1 MDAGR
6 LIRLFALMTL
16 GLLWSSFAQA
26 EEACEPADVPN
37 TYVPE
42 CASEMAAYQRAS
54 EDARRYFAAN
64 PRDAYGDKN
73 KLCPTIKTR
82 YNGPYVWVASVPPET
97 TPCTEQASG
106 YINPVFRAQFKPD
119 ATTPPDAGSQPFD
132 PGKNNQCNITTGP
145 NMQGNPINLVTG
157 YKVQSATDFSD
168 PAGHLDF
175 SRYYTSAQ
183 TVYNPSGA
191 LGFGWRHGFQSA
203 VVFYLNRDPRLI
215 RPSGNSYPFQ
225 QQGDQGVFASDV
237 AEQITVLTENGQHTG
252 WRVLSTDDT
261 VEYFNAQGL
270 LTRMEFKDGDVLTL
284 SYNTDQQLVQVT
296 DRRSRAL
303 MFSYVG
309 GKMDS
314 VTLPDGAS
322 IRFVHQDEL
331 LTAVQHWSPQLSM
344 TGSTGYLYEDPIRPE
359 LLTGIV
365 DESGNL
371 YASWTYDAYGRAL
384 TSRHGGVDSPID
396 LVTLSYQ
403 PGKTLV
409 TSALGDTVSYGHVF
423 QQLRGKVTS
432 TDKACSTCGGRS
444 AQSIT
449 YDANGYPSQRADFR
463 GSTTAVQH
471 DARGLLVREVA
482 AANDAGGNR
491 RTIETDWHPVFR
503 VPVERRVIDAG
514 NVLIS
519 TTTQAYNTRG
529 QALSTTETDPVT
541 GQSRTATTRY
551 CEQADVAAGTCPWV
565 GLVKA
570 EVAPGGT
577 LPTNY
582 SYYPSDDSACT
593 TPGAACSHR
602 KGDLWKVTNAL
613 GHTVEYLSY
622 DNAGRVT
629 QQKDANGVLTSF
641 TYHPRGWLA
650 SRRVH
655 GASATDDR
663 LTQIEYWPTG
673 LTKRIVEPDGSS
685 ISHRYDSAHRLVE
698 VSDNTG
704 NHIQYVL
711 DNAGNRVAENTRDPG
726 GALKRTLS
734 RLYNTLGEL
743 VTQADASANPTD
755 YTYDSNGN
763 ATTVTDALGRVSRSD
778 YDPLN
783 RLKRSLQDVGGIEA
797 EVQYR
802 YDALDNLVEVTDP
815 KGLKTQYAR
824 NAFGEVVTQTS
835 PDTGVTTMTY
845 DTAGNMATRTDAR
858 GVTATYQYDALNRVT
873 DISYPD
879 PTLDVAYTYDVAP
892 AVCAANEQ
900 FSRGRVGTVIHAGGS
915 TQYCH
920 DRFGQLT
927 RKVQTVNGVATTVRY
942 GYTAGGRLATLTYPD
957 GTVADY
963 LRDSLG
969 RISEVGVTRPG
980 QARQV
985 VVTNVTY
992 APFGPATGWTY
1003 GNGRTLQRPVDQD
1016 YRTIAVHDAA
1026 PGGLS
1031 VGYGYDAVG
1040 GITEL
1045 TNGDGTEVLAQY
1057 SYDALGRLTQTKD
1070 GATGTPIETYKYDA
1084 TGNRTA
1090 STTNAGARTYT
1101 YAANNHHLSTVN
1113 GEGRNYDA
1121 SGNTLAIGT
1130 REFVYGD
1137 ANRMNQF
1144 KQSGAAVENYVYN
1157 HRGERVER
1165 APVSDESEFTFYDEA
1180 GRWLGSVGGT
1190 GEFVQEAV
1198 WLDSF
1203 PVALISAQKSG
1214 RPELTY
1220 IQADHLGTPRA
1231 VIDPDSGTVIWAWSS
1246 ASEAFGDQ
1254 DPDADPDGDGMEFD
1268 LRMRLPGQSA
1278 TGAARLFYNYQRD
1291 YEPETG
1297 RYVQSDPLGLSGGVS
1312 TYSYSGGAPIGS
1324 ADPSGLKAVRGAP
1337 PAPGEKFYGTIY
1349 CNDGVVSPY
1358 INWGRLAPWQKSCLG
1373 DCLVAHENSHV
1384 ADANRSNS
1392 GVCRY
1397 GGWVPFIHPI
1407 GLVTFDN
1414 HKERMDTE
1422 FRAYAAELR
1431 CLMAKLAEAKCEGGN
1446 CDIVIRSRINEI
1458 VNAILPQVR
1467 GGTYGQ

>member
-16 GLLWSSFAQA
+16 GLLCSSFAQA
-26 EEACEPADVPN
+26 QEACEPADIPN
-37 TYVPE
+37 TYVPV
-42 CASEMAAYQRAS
+42 CPSEMAAYKRAT
-54 EDARRYFAAN
+54 EDAQRYFAAN
-64 PRDAYGDKN
+64 PRNAYGDKN
-73 KLCPTIKTR
+73 KLCPTRKTR
-82 YNGPYVWVASVPPET
+82 NNGPYVWVASVPT
-97 TPCTEQASG
+97 VAFACTEQGSG
-106 YINPVFRAQFKPD
+106 YVNPIFRAQFKPD

-157 YKVQSATDFSD
+157 YKVQSVTDFPD

-191 LGFGWRHGFQSA
+191 LGFGWRHAFQSA
-203 VVFYLNRDPRLI
+203 VVFYPSRDPRLI

-237 AEQITVLTENGQHTG
+237 AEQITVLTENGQRTG

-270 LTRMEFKDGDVLTL
+270 LTRMEFNDGDVLTL
-284 SYNTDQQLVQVT
+284 SYNADQQLVQVS

-303 MFSYVG
+303 TFSYVG

-331 LTAVQHWSPQLSM
+331 LTAVQHWSPQQSM
-344 TGSTGYLYEDPIRPE
+344 TGSTSYLYEDPIRPE
-359 LLTGIV
+359 LLTGIL
-365 DESGNL
+365 DESGDL

-409 TSALGDTVSYGHVF
+409 TSALGDTVSFGHVF

-463 GSTTAVQH
+463 GTTTSVQY

-491 RTIETDWHPVFR
+491 RTVETDWHPVFR

-514 NVLIS
+514 NVLINA
-519 TTTQAYNTRG
+519 TAHTYNTRG

-541 GQSRTATTRY
+541 GQSRTATTSY

-577 LPTNY
+577 LPTTY
-582 SYYPSDDSACT
+582 TYYPSDDAACA

-613 GHTVEYLSY
+613 GHTVEYLAY
-622 DNAGRVT
+622 DNAGRVA

-641 TYHPRGWLA
+641 TYHSRGWLA

-655 GASATDDR
+655 GVSAADDR

-755 YTYDSNGN
+755 YTYDGNGN

-824 NAFGEVVTQTS
+824 NAFGEVVTQIS

-845 DTAGNMATRTDAR
+845 DAAGNMATRTDAR
-858 GVTATYQYDALNRVT
+858 SITATYQHDALNRLT
-873 DISYPD
+873 HISYPD
-879 PTLDVAYTYDVAP
+879 PTLDVAYTYDIAP

-900 FSRGRVGTVIHAGGS
+900 FSQGRVGTVIHAGGS

-969 RISEVGVTRPG
+969 RINEVGVTRPG

-1016 YRTIAVHDAA
+1016 YRTIAVHDPA

-1070 GATGTPIETYKYDA
+1070 GATGTPIETYVYDA
-1084 TGNRTA
+1084 TGNRTQL
-1090 STTNAGARTYT
+1090 TTNAGTHVYSYPADSHRLT
-1101 YAANNHHLSTVN
+1101 AVDAES
-1113 GEGRNYDA
+1113 RAYDPT
-1121 SGNTLAIGT
+1121 GNTLNIGS
-1130 REFVYGD
+1130 REYVYSD
-1137 ANRMNQF
+1137 ANRLTQV
-1144 KQSGAAVENYVYN
+1144 KQGGAVAESYVYN
-1157 HRGERVER
+1157 HRGERIGRSPSGAPER
-1165 APVSDESEFTFYDEA
+1165 YSAYDEV
-1180 GRWLGSVGGT
+1180 GQWLGDFSTSGQAAQQVI
-1190 GEFVQEAV
+1190 
-1198 WLDSF
+1198 WLDRI
-1203 PVALISAQKSG
+1203 PVALVGEQ
-1214 RPELTY
+1214 PEGTSKLAY
-1220 IQADHLGTPRA
+1220 IQSDHLGAPRLL
-1231 VIDPDSGTVIWAWSS
+1231 IDPTTGASLWEWSS
-1246 ASEAFGDQ
+1246 KGEVFGSQAPNIDPAGNGASIELA
-1254 DPDADPDGDGMEFD
+1254 
-1268 LRMRLPGQSA
+1268 LRFPGQQATVASA
-1278 TGAARLFYNYQRD
+1278 LYYNHQREYD
-1291 YEPETG
+1291 ATTG
-1297 RYVQSDPLGLSGGVS
+1297 RYSQSDPIGLRGGSSTYSYVGSSPLRYVDPLGLVKWRGYAHGIAGGGGGLALAFYNFHLTSECVGGRMAVVDLDVFWGGGGLGAPVTYTVS
-1312 TYSYSGGAPIGS
+1312 NVTLDDGASQVDPNNLTGPAVLYGGGFAAGGGASYSELVLGS
-1324 ADPSGLKAVRGAP
+1324 GRSDLSWSG
-1337 PAPGEKFYGTIY
+1337 
-1349 CNDGVVSPY
+1349 
-1358 INWGRLAPWQKSCLG
+1358 Q
-1373 DCLVAHENSHV
+1373 
-1384 ADANRSNS
+1384 
-1392 GVCRY
+1392 
-1397 GGWVPFIHPI
+1397 GGWDAS
-1407 GLVTFDN
+1407 LY
-1414 HKERMDTE
+1414 
-1422 FRAYAAELR
+1422 AYPY
-1431 CLMAKLAEAKCEGGN
+1431 G
-1446 CDIVIRSRINEI
+1446 RSRFDGQPRIINCGCE
-1458 VNAILPQVR
+1458 R
-1467 GGTYGQ
+1467 